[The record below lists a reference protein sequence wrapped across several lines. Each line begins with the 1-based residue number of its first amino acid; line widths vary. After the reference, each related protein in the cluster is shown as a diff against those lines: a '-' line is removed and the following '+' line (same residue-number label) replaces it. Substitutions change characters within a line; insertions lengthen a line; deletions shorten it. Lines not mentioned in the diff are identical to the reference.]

1 MEDDEKKEEKI
12 NIEIVTD
19 DDSDLDIS
27 DVYDHLNLDRVRNN
41 PEKKDIV
48 IPGIKKEDSEL
59 EKEKEEESNEDTDN

>member
-41 PEKKDIV
+41 PEKKDFV

>member
-1 MEDDEKKEEKI
+1 MEDDKKKEEKI

>member
-48 IPGIKKEDSEL
+48 IQGINKEDSEL